1 MAEEKWDL
9 IIIGAGP
16 AGLTAG
22 IYAARS
28 GLKTLILERSMPGG
42 LVSEAAMI
50 ENYPGFPDGVQGLD
64 LVSKIVEQCEASGA
78 EIRSLEGVIK
88 MDLGGEKKRVETD
101 MGAYTAASLII
112 ATGTEH
118 RQLDVPG
125 EREFLGRGVSYCALC
140 DGPLFKD
147 RSLIVVG
154 GGNCAAINALFLSNL
169 ASSVKLIHRR
179 SSFRAENALV
189 EQMKSNGVEFI
200 FDTEIREIKGEELV
214 NGVVLYNNKTRD
226 VTEMEAEGVFID
238 VGQVPLSKVAGEA
251 GVELDENGYIVVDH
265 RQRTNI
271 EGVYA
276 IGDVTTC
283 AHKQIGTAVGH
294 AVISA
299 IEAFGYIKR
308 PYYHRQ

>member
-1 MAEEKWDL
+1 MAEENWDL
-9 IIIGAGP
+9 IIVGAGP

-50 ENYPGFPDGVQGLD
+50 ENYPGFPDGVKGLD

-78 EIRSLEGVIK
+78 EIRSMEGVTK

-101 MGAYTAASLII
+101 MGTYTAASLII

-125 EREFLGRGVSYCALC
+125 ERKFLGRGVSYCALC

-179 SSFRAENALV
+179 SSFRAENALI

-200 FDTEIREIKGEELV
+200 FDTEIREIKGEETV
-214 NGVVLYNNKTRD
+214 NGVVLYNKKTRKI
-226 VTEMEAEGVFID
+226 TEMEAEGVFID
-238 VGQVPLSKVAGEA
+238 IGQVPLSKVAGEA
-251 GVELDENGYIVVDH
+251 GVELDKNGYIVVDH

-308 PYYHRQ
+308 PYYHRE

>member
-1 MAEEKWDL
+1 MAEENLDL
-9 IIIGAGP
+9 IIVGAGP

-50 ENYPGFPDGVQGLD
+50 ENYPGFPDGIQGLD

-78 EIRSLEGVIK
+78 EIRSLEGVLK
-88 MDLGGEKKRVETD
+88 MDLGGEEKRVETNK
-101 MGAYTAASLII
+101 GAYAAASLII

-189 EQMKSNGVEFI
+189 EQMKSSGVEFI
-200 FDTEIREIKGEELV
+200 FDTEIREIKGEETV

-238 VGQVPLSKVAGEA
+238 VGQVPLSKVAREA

>member
-200 FDTEIREIKGEELV
+200 FDTEIREIKGEETV

-271 EGVYA
+271 EGIYA